1 MGTFHPFG
9 SEPTTPLPKDTS
21 ATLAVQWV
29 CNAVL
34 QKNLEI
40 PFILLSYHN
49 IIQKSDTGWLL
60 FPRNEDEIKKKAT
73 QSLRSLSIESD
84 SKQPNTNK

>member
-1 MGTFHPFG
+1 MGTLHLFG

-40 PFILLSYHN
+40 SFILLSYHN
-49 IIQKSDTGWLL
+49 IIQKAACKLAACS
-60 FPRNEDEIKKKAT
+60 
-73 QSLRSLSIESD
+73 
-84 SKQPNTNK
+84 SK